1 MDKNSTLKKAKS
13 LRGDDRLDE
22 SNELL
27 LTLLAEYPEDPQV
40 LFEVGGSYD
49 LLGLANDA
57 IPHYRRAID
66 EGLTGAD
73 LQECYI
79 CFGICQ
85 RAVGDFEE
93 ALETLEEAADHF
105 EKDNAIKAFLAL
117 ALYSSGNNSE
127 AVRQL
132 LEIMIATSSDPDIE
146 TYSDTLAFYKDNL
159 DEVWES

>member
-1 MDKNSTLKKAKS
+1 MDKKSSLKEAKQ
-13 LRGDDRLDE
+13 LRKQDQLEE
-22 SNELL
+22 SNEVLL
-27 LTLLAEYPEDPQV
+27 SLLQEYPDDPQV

-49 LLGLANDA
+49 LLGSANEA
-57 IPHYRRAID
+57 IPFYRRAID
-66 EGLTGAD
+66 EGLTGPD

-93 ALETLEEAADHF
+93 ALETLEEANDRF
-105 EKDNAIKAFLAL
+105 EGDNSIKAFHAL
-117 ALYSSGNNSE
+117 AMYSTENYSE
-127 AVRQL
+127 SVRLL
-132 LEIMIATSSDPDIE
+132 LEILIETSSDPDIQ